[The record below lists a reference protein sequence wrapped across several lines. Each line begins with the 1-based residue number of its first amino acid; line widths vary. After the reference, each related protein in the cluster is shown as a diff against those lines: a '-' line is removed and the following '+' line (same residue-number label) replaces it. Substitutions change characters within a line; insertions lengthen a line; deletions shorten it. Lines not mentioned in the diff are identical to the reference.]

1 MEMLLTANAVYQL
14 SFLLITKMGRLWF
27 CFDLV
32 ITELHF
38 NHNDSQHV
46 SFQVNRHL
54 FAILGCL

>member
-1 MEMLLTANAVYQL
+1 MLFINCH
-14 SFLLITKMGRLWF
+14 SLITKMGRLWF